1 MCRRVHTGHANSS
14 LSGIARRPTGCAP
27 QSRTPAP
34 PEVSGPLGPAA
45 KPNPRAR
52 PSLDE
57 PLPRMRLSRARR
69 IPTAIRVNHPPGPK
83 RAADPGRLGAN
94 RRPGPER
101 AADPRR
107 LGANRQPR
115 PERAADPRRLRVN
128 RRPGPEPVAGSPRRE
143 ASAHPKER
151 KSRSHISTSAIVCA
165 STTPATSTSLPHD
178 MVRGCSVMAYIGRR
192 RTSSGP
198 RLPSQTLR
206 TDGFARA
213 TPRQC
218 VGKQMPPAG
227 AAARRRFMAQNPHVY
242 GFRRNVA
249 K

>member
-1 MCRRVHTGHANSS
+1 M
-14 LSGIARRPTGCAP
+14 GCAP
-27 QSRTPAP
+27 QFRAPAP
-34 PEVSGPLGPAA
+34 PEVSGPLDPAA

-52 PSLDE
+52 PSPNE
-57 PLPRMRLSRARR
+57 PLPRMRLPQARR
-69 IPTAIRVNHPPGPK
+69 IPTAIHVNHPPGPE

-94 RRPGPER
+94 RRPR
-101 AADPRR
+101 
-107 LGANRQPR
+107 
-115 PERAADPRRLRVN
+115 
-128 RRPGPEPVAGSPRRE
+128 PEPVAGSPPRHE

-165 STTPATSTSLPHD
+165 STTPATSTIFSRD

-198 RLPSQTLR
+198 RLPGQSLR
-206 TDGFARA
+206 TDGFMRA

>member
-1 MCRRVHTGHANSS
+1 MCRRVHTGHANSN

-34 PEVSGPLGPAA
+34 PEVSGPLDPAA

-52 PSLDE
+52 PSPDE
-57 PLPRMRLSRARR
+57 PLPRMRLPRARR
-69 IPTAIRVNHPPGPK
+69 IPTAIRVNHPSGPK
-83 RAADPGRLGAN
+83 
-94 RRPGPER
+94 R

-115 PERAADPRRLRVN
+115 PERAADPGRLGAN
-128 RRPGPEPVAGSPRRE
+128 RRPRPEPVAGSPRHE

-165 STTPATSTSLPHD
+165 STTPATSTILSRD
-178 MVRGCSVMAYIGRR
+178 MVRGCSVMAYVGRR
-192 RTSSGP
+192 RTSSGL
-198 RLPSQTLR
+198 RLPGQSLR
-206 TDGFARA
+206 TDGFMRA

-218 VGKQMPPAG
+218 VGKRMPPQAPP
-227 AAARRRFMAQNPHVY
+227 RDVDLWHKTLTFMVFGEMSPNNSNRTPP
-242 GFRRNVA
+242 
-249 K
+249 

>member
-1 MCRRVHTGHANSS
+1 MCRRVHTEHANSS

-34 PEVSGPLGPAA
+34 PEVSGPLDPAA
-45 KPNPRAR
+45 KPNPRAQ
-52 PSLDE
+52 PSPDE
-57 PLPRMRLSRARR
+57 PLPRMHLPRARR
-69 IPTAIRVNHPPGPK
+69 ISTAIRVNHPPGPE
-83 RAADPGRLGAN
+83 RATNPGRLGAN
-94 RRPGPER
+94 RRP
-101 AADPRR
+101 
-107 LGANRQPR
+107 R
-115 PERAADPRRLRVN
+115 PEQ
-128 RRPGPEPVAGSPRRE
+128 VAGSPPRRE

-165 STTPATSTSLPHD
+165 STTPATSTILSRD
-178 MVRGCSVMAYIGRR
+178 MVRGCSVMAYVGLR

-198 RLPSQTLR
+198 RLPGQSLR
-206 TDGFARA
+206 TDGFMRA

-218 VGKQMPPAG
+218 VGKRRKADAPAG

>member
-1 MCRRVHTGHANSS
+1 MCRRVHTEHANSS

-27 QSRTPAP
+27 QSRAPAP
-34 PEVSGPLGPAA
+34 PEVSGPLDPAA

-52 PSLDE
+52 PSPDE
-57 PLPRMRLSRARR
+57 PLPRMRLPRARR
-69 IPTAIRVNHPPGPK
+69 VPTAIRVNHPPGPK
-83 RAADPGRLGAN
+83 RAADPGRLRVN

-101 AADPRR
+101 AADPGR

-115 PERAADPRRLRVN
+115 PERAADPGRLRAN

-165 STTPATSTSLPHD
+165 STTPATSTILSRD

-198 RLPSQTLR
+198 RLPSQSLR

-218 VGKQMPPAG
+218 VGKRMPPQAPP
-227 AAARRRFMAQNPHVY
+227 RDVDL
-242 GFRRNVA
+242 
-249 K
+249 